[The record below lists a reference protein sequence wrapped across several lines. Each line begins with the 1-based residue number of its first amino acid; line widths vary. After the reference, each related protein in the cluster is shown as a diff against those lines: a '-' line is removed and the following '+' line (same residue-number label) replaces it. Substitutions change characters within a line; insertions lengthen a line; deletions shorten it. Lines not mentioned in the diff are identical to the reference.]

1 MQAVLEHELMT
12 LPIATKATDEK
23 IRKDGFFSSLFGCWH
38 PRLTRP
44 ISDNDSTY
52 QTCVEC
58 GARRHFDTET
68 FMPAGSFYYPAKI
81 DPNQVL
87 SV

>member
-1 MQAVLEHELMT
+1 MQAVLEQELMT
-12 LPIATKATDEK
+12 GPIAAKAPDKSINK
-23 IRKDGFFSSLFGCWH
+23 IGFLSSLFGCWH

-44 ISDNDSTY
+44 ISDKNSTY
-52 QTCVEC
+52 QTCVKC
-58 GARRHFDTET
+58 GARRLYDAET
-68 FMPAGSFYYPAKI
+68 FKPTGSFYYPAKI